1 MARVKEKKEKRR
13 TILASSGDLGEG
25 CNDSD
30 AIVSSTWR
38 ISWKNWFRLIRS
50 EKFKENL
57 GEKFFGGGGFYEE
70 RGLSWTSYYR

>member
-1 MARVKEKKEKRR
+1 MTLRNDRKERMKTR
-13 TILASSGDLGEG
+13 S
-25 CNDSD
+25 N
-30 AIVSSTWR
+30 TWR
-38 ISWKNWFRLIRS
+38 ISWKNWFRLIRL